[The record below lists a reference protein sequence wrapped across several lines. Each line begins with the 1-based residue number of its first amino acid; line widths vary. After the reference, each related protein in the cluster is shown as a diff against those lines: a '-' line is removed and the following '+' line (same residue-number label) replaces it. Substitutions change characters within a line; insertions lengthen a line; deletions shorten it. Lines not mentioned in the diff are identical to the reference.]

1 MKKRI
6 FNTLSFLFLFSLC
19 YTVNAQSFVTVEE
32 SVLRVS
38 QQTLAYELQLNQ
50 TNNSDP
56 AYAQLN
62 KELQSLYVV
71 KENLG
76 NTEPVSVAV
85 MNAVIA
91 YSGYSITE
99 SQYNN
104 DDFQNQAIADWR
116 TRLIEIFSK

>member
-6 FNTLSFLFLFSLC
+6 FNSLSFLFFFSLC
-19 YTVNAQSFVTVEE
+19 YTVNAQSFATVEE
-32 SVLRVS
+32 SVERVS
-38 QQTLAYELQLNQ
+38 QQTLSYELQLNQ
-50 TNNSDP
+50 IKVSDP
-56 AYAQLN
+56 NYEQLN

-71 KENLG
+71 KESLG
-76 NTEPVSVAV
+76 NTEPVSIAV

-104 DDFQNQAIADWR
+104 DDFQNQEVADWR
-116 TRLIEIFSK
+116 IRLIEIFSK